1 MAVNFTFVTIAW
13 TIFRAD
19 SLGTV
24 GNIFLGVLTWRD
36 GIQYIYV
43 FTPIYFLLVM
53 LWEWKSYYRNN
64 GKVKYPM
71 LDLDKP
77 VHLGLFTA
85 EILLILG
92 LAYFGNGA
100 FIYNQF

>member
-1 MAVNFTFVTIAW
+1 
-13 TIFRAD
+13 
-19 SLGTV
+19 
-24 GNIFLGVLTWRD
+24 
-36 GIQYIYV
+36 
-43 FTPIYFLLVM
+43 M

>member
-1 MAVNFTFVTIAW
+1 MADDGSQFYFCN
-13 TIFRAD
+13 D
-19 SLGTV
+19 CMD
-24 GNIFLGVLTWRD
+24 NIQGRFIRHG
-36 GIQYIYV
+36 GKYI